1 MEPALVNT
9 WSLSCAVRKVTKA
22 LEVGD
27 LVVPTGATNPAF
39 MRRHGFGVIVE
50 ITGGRDLR
58 DALSKH
64 RGKGITFY
72 EVKFTKSLMMRKF
85 AFDAVRRHG

>member
-50 ITGGRDLR
+50 VTG
-58 DALSKH
+58 
-64 RGKGITFY
+64 GKGITFY